1 MTKNRVSISTWVQ
14 YKLYSLD
21 RHHSCQGMQKSI
33 RTHIDTVFDSP
44 VTVRKMA
51 ISVGSVLVVL
61 AVLALLTTRQVIF
74 FDNNLQT
81 LLFLLVV
88 VLGFGVGSWILLEYT
103 KRTSSALRAKSR
115 SINRIHSAAT
125 ITQFVLLAIMA
136 ILVFYN
142 SIYCYN
148 YFSFCN
154 TPVSTVSITAIA
166 SASASLILGL
176 FSYRFFSW
184 YKTSTRNYILLFY
197 GLAAAA
203 LSMSIA
209 GDAIDKFVVA
219 KLIVEEQSQAGTV
232 PGSSFVYENVEKY
245 NGEVQYR
252 VTNPEGTTLYVVS
265 PEDGELYSFINRL
278 TSYPRYIFLWIS
290 TCLLLHLY
298 YQRTGQKITKF
309 PITYWILLIIPFV
322 LYLVGSGLVLTLP
335 EDSDYRYYQRIIYRA
350 GNIGS
355 SVLFGVAFYIIARR
369 VPSERVKDY
378 LTIAAI
384 GITLS
389 GIAFSVSAF
398 QQTYGV
404 AVHSLVFLSSYLFAI
419 GFYASAVF
427 LTQDAKLRESI
438 KRSALEE
445 SKILVSLGTPHLEQE
460 IERRVLHT
468 AQKQEE
474 DLFKRTG
481 IVPSLTHSEMK
492 LYLSNVLSQITL
504 LRGYEDIVRKER
516 EILESSKELVACLNI
531 SGIRLAY
538 NSNFEVYQKIMQGN
552 ANGEHKGIRFV
563 TKVDKQSVSMIKRFL
578 EAGVMIRHVDNLPPI
593 DFAVSDKAIVA
604 KVYKVEPEMTD
615 EKFDSSNREISTDV
629 KNVLVSTEQAYIDYF
644 LYTFSELWN
653 NGTDAAERIAYIE
666 QGLEPEFIDVLND
679 GKKTIRI
686 LLELVGSIR
695 QEAQILVPDE
705 RTLLNLEKIG
715 TIDHLI
721 KGASANHAKIRLV
734 CPNAEGESDI
744 IKGIKAKAP
753 EIEIVNGNN
762 STSLMVI
769 VDNSRFLRAELTNT
783 TSENFADSIGFTV
796 YSNTRQS
803 VDSFKTFFDL
813 LWKEHILNEE
823 LKNADRVQ
831 KEFINIA
838 AHELRTPIQPI
849 LGLSHVMYSEVK
861 DPKQKQLLEVVVRNA
876 NRLKR
881 LTDNI
886 LDVTR
891 IESNKLRLNKEEFS
905 LSQVALSVIDEYNKI
920 NQNRSGPETKIAFVN
935 NLGNSE
941 PEPLTV
947 KGDLN
952 RITEVISNLI
962 DNSLKYTKGGTIN
975 VKVKRLNGEMIVSIS
990 DTGTGIDP
998 SIFPKLF
1005 RKFTSTSALDYGD
1018 GGTGLG
1024 LYISK
1029 SIIEAHNGRIW
1040 AENNSDGKGATF
1052 SFSLPDN

>member
-1 MTKNRVSISTWVQ
+1 MLN
-14 YKLYSLD
+14 L
-21 RHHSCQGMQKSI
+21 I
-33 RTHIDTVFDSP
+33 RSHVNTVLDSP
-44 VTVRKMA
+44 VTLRKIA
-51 ISVGSVLVVL
+51 ISVAGVLIVL
-61 AVLALLTTRQVIF
+61 AVFALLTTRQIIF

-88 VLGFGVGSWILLEYT
+88 TLGFGVGSWILLEYT
-103 KRTSSALRAKSR
+103 KWTSSALRAKSR
-115 SINRIHSAAT
+115 SINRIHWAAT
-125 ITQFVLLAIMA
+125 IIQFVLLAIMV
-136 ILVFYN
+136 IVIFYN
-142 SIYCYN
+142 SIYCYS

-154 TPVSTVSITAIA
+154 TPLATVSLTAIA
-166 SASASLILGL
+166 SASASAILGY
-176 FSYRFFSW
+176 FSYRFLAW
-184 YKTSTRNYILLFY
+184 YRTSNRNLILLFY

-209 GDAIDKFVVA
+209 GDAIDKFLVA
-219 KLIVEEQSQAGTV
+219 GLIVEEQSQPGTI
-232 PGSSFVYENVEKY
+232 PGSSFMYEKVDRY

-252 VTNPEGTTLYVVS
+252 VTNPQGSTLYVVS
-265 PEDGELYSFINRL
+265 PEDNELYSFINRL
-278 TSYPRYIFLWIS
+278 TSYPRYVFLWIS

-335 EDSDYRYYQRIIYRA
+335 DDSDYRYYQRIIYRA

-355 SVLFGVAFYIIARR
+355 SVLFGLAFYIIARR

-384 GITLS
+384 GITLG

-427 LTQDAKLRESI
+427 LTQDAKLRSSI
-438 KRSALEE
+438 KKSALKE
-445 SKILVSLGTPHLEQE
+445 SKLLVTLGTPRLEQE
-460 IERRVLHT
+460 IERRVLYT
-468 AQKQEE
+468 AQRQEE
-474 DLFKRTG
+474 ELVHRSG
-481 IVPSLTHSEMK
+481 IVPSLTNTEMK

-504 LRGYEDIVRKER
+504 LKGYEDIVRKER
-516 EILESSKELVACLNI
+516 EILESSNELVACLNF

-538 NSNFEVYQKIMQGN
+538 NSNFEVYRKIMQEKFVS
-552 ANGEHKGIRFV
+552 GEHKGIRFV
-563 TKVDKQSVSMIKRFL
+563 TKVDKHSANMIKQFQ
-578 EAGVMIRHVDNLPPI
+578 EVGVQVRHVDNLPPI
-593 DFAVSDKAIVA
+593 DFAVSDKEIVA
-604 KVYKVEPEMTD
+604 KVHKVEGEITD
-615 EKFDSSNREISTDV
+615 EKYDTSNCEVSLDV

-653 NGTDAAERIAYIE
+653 NGTDAKERIAYLE

-679 GKKTIRI
+679 GKKTSRI
-686 LLELVGSIR
+686 LLELVKSIK
-695 QEAQILVPDE
+695 QEAQILIPTE
-705 RTLLNLEKIG
+705 RTLLNLDKIG
-715 TIDHLI
+715 VIDHI
-721 KGASANHAKIRLV
+721 INASSSLHAKIRLV
-734 CPNAEGESDI
+734 FPSAQGESDI
-744 IKGIKAKAP
+744 IKRVQEKAP

-762 STSLMVI
+762 STSLMFI
-769 VDNSRFLRAELTNT
+769 MDNSKFLRAELEKIN
-783 TSENFADSIGFTV
+783 SENFADSIGFTV

-823 LKNADRVQ
+823 LKNADKVQ

-849 LGLSHVMYSEVK
+849 LGLSHVMYSEVQ
-861 DPKQKQLLEVVVRNA
+861 DPKQRQLLEVVVRNA

-891 IESNKLRLNKEEFS
+891 IESKKLRLNKEEFS
-905 LSQVALSVIDEYNKI
+905 ISQVVMSVIDEYNKL
-920 NQNRSGPETKIAFVN
+920 NQNKDVPETNIKYVGDFE
-935 NLGNSE
+935 NSE
-941 PEPLTV
+941 PGRMNV

-962 DNSLKYTKGGTIN
+962 DNSIRYTRDGTIN
-975 VKVKRLNGEMIVSIS
+975 VEAKKLNGEMIVSIS

-998 SIFPKLF
+998 LIFPKLF
-1005 RKFTSTSALDYGD
+1005 TKFTSTSALDYGD

-1040 AENNSDGKGATF
+1040 AENNGNGRGATF
-1052 SFSLPDN
+1052 SFSLPLDN

>member
-1 MTKNRVSISTWVQ
+1 M
-14 YKLYSLD
+14 Y
-21 RHHSCQGMQKSI
+21 
-33 RTHIDTVFDSP
+33 TVLDSP
-44 VTVRKMA
+44 VTLRKLA
-51 ISVGSVLVVL
+51 ISVAGVLVVL
-61 AVLALLTTRQVIF
+61 AILALFTTRQIIF

-88 VLGFGVGSWILLEYT
+88 TLGFGVGSWILLEYT

-115 SINRIHSAAT
+115 SINRIHWAVT
-125 ITQFVLLAIMA
+125 IIQFTLLLIM
-136 ILVFYN
+136 LVVVIYN
-142 SIYCYN
+142 SVYCYN

-154 TPVSTVSITAIA
+154 TPVSTILITAIA
-166 SASASLILGL
+166 SASASVILGL
-176 FSYRFFSW
+176 FSFRFFSW
-184 YKTSTRNYILLFY
+184 YKTSNRNFILLFY

-209 GDAIDKFVVA
+209 GDAIDKFMVA
-219 KLIVEEQSQAGTV
+219 GLIVEEHPQPGTV
-232 PGSSFVYENVEKY
+232 PDSSFVYENVDKY
-245 NGEVQYR
+245 KGEVQYR
-252 VTNPEGTTLYVVS
+252 VTNPDGSTLYVVT
-265 PEDGELYSFINRL
+265 PEDDELYSFINRL
-278 TSYPRYIFLWIS
+278 TSYPRYVFMWIS

-309 PITYWILLIIPFV
+309 PINYWILLIIPFV

-335 EDSDYRYYQRIIYRA
+335 DDSDYRYYQRIIYRA

-384 GITLS
+384 GITLG

-404 AVHSLVFLSSYLFAI
+404 AVHSLVFISSYLFAL

-427 LTQDAKLRESI
+427 LTQDAKLRGSI
-438 KRSALEE
+438 KKSALEE
-445 SKILVSLGTPHLEQE
+445 SRLLISLETPHLERE
-460 IERRVLHT
+460 IERRVLYT

-474 DLFKRTG
+474 VFVKKTG
-481 IVPSLTHSEMK
+481 IVPSLTQSEMK
-492 LYLSNVLSQITL
+492 IYLSNVLSQITL
-504 LRGYEDIVRKER
+504 LKGYEDIVRKER
-516 EILESSKELVACLNI
+516 EILESSKELVACLNV

-538 NSNFEVYQKIMQGN
+538 NSNFEVYQKIMQEKFS
-552 ANGEHKGIRFV
+552 NGEHKGIRFV
-563 TKVDKQSVSMIKRFL
+563 TKVDKKSATMVKRFL
-578 EAGVMIRHVDNLPPI
+578 EAGVEVRHVDNLPPI
-593 DFAVSDKAIVA
+593 DFAVSDKEIVA
-604 KVYKVEPEMTD
+604 KVHKVEREVMD
-615 EKFDSSNREISTDV
+615 EKVDSSREISQDV

-644 LYTFSELWN
+644 LYTFSELWS
-653 NGTDAAERIAYIE
+653 NGTDAQERIAYIE

-679 GKKTIRI
+679 GKRTSRI
-686 LLELVGSIR
+686 LLELVRAIKE
-695 QEAQILVPDE
+695 EAQILLPNE

-715 TIDHLI
+715 AIDHI
-721 KGASANHAKIRLV
+721 INAATTNHAKIRLLY
-734 CPNAEGESDI
+734 PNAEGESDV
-744 IKGIKAKAP
+744 IKRIQAKAP

-762 STSLMVI
+762 STSLMII
-769 VDNSRFLRAELTNT
+769 VDNSKFLRAELANIK
-783 TSENFADSIGFTV
+783 SENFADSVGFTV

-823 LKNADRVQ
+823 LKNADKVQ

-861 DPKQKQLLEVVVRNA
+861 DPKQRQLLEVVVRNA

-891 IESNKLRLNKEEFS
+891 IESKKLRLNREEFDI
-905 LSQVALSVIDEYNKI
+905 SQVALSVIEEYNKI
-920 NQNRSGPETKIAFVN
+920 NQNKDVPYTNITFVGD
-935 NLGNSE
+935 LENSD
-941 PEPLTV
+941 PGHMKV

-962 DNSLKYTKGGTIN
+962 DNSLKYTREGTIN
-975 VKVKRLNGEMIVSIS
+975 VNAKRLNGEMIVSIS

-998 SIFPKLF
+998 QILPKLF
-1005 RKFTSTSALDYGD
+1005 RKFASTSSLDYGD

-1029 SIIEAHNGRIW
+1029 SIVEAHNGRIW
-1040 AENNSDGKGATF
+1040 AENNSGGGGRGATF
-1052 SFSLPDN
+1052 SFSLPLDN

>member
-1 MTKNRVSISTWVQ
+1 MQNPMRSR
-14 YKLYSLD
+14 LD
-21 RHHSCQGMQKSI
+21 M
-33 RTHIDTVFDSP
+33 VLDSP
-44 VTVRKMA
+44 VTIRKIA
-51 ISVGSVLVVL
+51 ISVAGVLIVL
-61 AVLALLTTRQVIF
+61 AVLALLTTRQIIF

-88 VLGFGVGSWILLEYT
+88 TLGFGIGSWILLEYT

-115 SINRIHSAAT
+115 SINRIHWAAT
-125 ITQFVLLAIMA
+125 IIQFILLAIMV
-136 ILVFYN
+136 IIIFYN
-142 SIYCYN
+142 SAYCYS

-154 TPVSTVSITAIA
+154 TPLSTVSLTAIA
-166 SASASLILGL
+166 SAAASVILGY
-176 FSYRFFSW
+176 FSYRFLAW
-184 YKTSTRNYILLFY
+184 YKTSNRNFILLFY

-209 GDAIDKFVVA
+209 GDAIDKFLVA
-219 KLIVEEQSQAGTV
+219 GLIVEEQSQPDTV
-232 PGSSFVYENVEKY
+232 ADSSFMYENVDKY
-245 NGEVQYR
+245 DGEVQYR
-252 VTNPEGTTLYVVS
+252 VTNPQGSTLYVVS
-265 PEDGELYSFINRL
+265 PEDDELYSFINRL
-278 TSYPRYIFLWIS
+278 TSYPRYVFLWIS

-298 YQRTGQKITKF
+298 YQRTGQTITKF
-309 PITYWILLIIPFV
+309 PIAYWILLIIPFV

-335 EDSDYRYYQRIIYRA
+335 DDSDYRYYQRIIYRA

-355 SVLFGVAFYIIARR
+355 SVLFGLAFYIIARR

-384 GITLS
+384 GITLG

-427 LTQDAKLRESI
+427 LTQDAKLRSSI
-438 KRSALEE
+438 KKSALEE
-445 SKILVSLGTPHLEQE
+445 SKLLVALGTPHLEQE
-460 IERRVLHT
+460 IERRVLYT

-474 DLFKRTG
+474 DLVQRTG
-481 IVPSLTHSEMK
+481 IVPSLTKSEMK
-492 LYLSNVLSQITL
+492 LYLSNVLSQISL
-504 LRGYEDIVRKER
+504 LRGYEDIIRKER
-516 EILESSKELVACLNI
+516 EILESSNELVACLNS
-531 SGIRLAY
+531 SGIRLAF
-538 NSNFEVYQKIMQGN
+538 NSNFEVYKKIMQEKFVN
-552 ANGEHKGIRFV
+552 REHNGIRFV
-563 TKVDKQSVSMIKRFL
+563 TKVDKRSADMVKRFM
-578 EAGVMIRHVDNLPPI
+578 EAGVQVRHVDNLPPI
-593 DFAVSDKAIVA
+593 DFAVSDKEIVA
-604 KVYKVEPEMTD
+604 KIHKVEGELKEETR
-615 EKFDSSNREISTDV
+615 DSSGNEKSLDV

-653 NGTDAAERIAYIE
+653 NGTDAKERIAYLE
-666 QGLEPEFIDVLND
+666 QGLDPEFIDVLND
-679 GKKTIRI
+679 GKKTTRI
-686 LLELVGSIR
+686 IMELVKSIK
-695 QEAQILVPDE
+695 QEAQILIPDE

-715 TIDHLI
+715 VIDHVI
-721 KGASANHAKIRLV
+721 NKSSSVHAKIRII
-734 CPNAEGESDI
+734 CPNTGGESDI
-744 IKGIKAKAP
+744 LKRTQVKAP

-762 STSLMVI
+762 STSLMFI
-769 VDNSRFLRAELTNT
+769 VDNSKFLRAELVKMN
-783 TSENFADSIGFTV
+783 SENFADSVGFTV

-823 LKNADRVQ
+823 LKNADKVQ

-849 LGLSHVMYSEVK
+849 LGLSHVMYSEVQ
-861 DPKQKQLLEVVVRNA
+861 DPKQRQLLEVVVRNA
-876 NRLKR
+876 NRLKK

-891 IESNKLRLNKEEFS
+891 IESKKLRLNIEEFS
-905 LSQVALSVIDEYNKI
+905 ISQVAISVIDEYNKL
-920 NQNRSGPETKIAFVN
+920 NQSKDVPETKITYVGDFE
-935 NLGNSE
+935 NSE
-941 PEPLTV
+941 TERMNV

-962 DNSLKYTKGGTIN
+962 DNSIKYTRGGII
-975 VKVKRLNGEMIVSIS
+975 KVKARRLNGEMIVSIS
-990 DTGTGIDP
+990 DTGTGIDLLV
-998 SIFPKLF
+998 FPKLF
-1005 RKFTSTSALDYGD
+1005 TKFTSTSALADGD

-1040 AENNSDGKGATF
+1040 AENNRDGNGATF
-1052 SFSLPDN
+1052 SFSLPIDN

>member
-1 MTKNRVSISTWVQ
+1 
-14 YKLYSLD
+14 
-21 RHHSCQGMQKSI
+21 
-33 RTHIDTVFDSP
+33 
-44 VTVRKMA
+44 MA
-51 ISVGSVLVVL
+51 GVLIVL
-61 AVLALLTTRQVIF
+61 AVFALLTTRQIIF
-74 FDNNLQT
+74 FDDNLQT

-88 VLGFGVGSWILLEYT
+88 TLGFGIGSWILFEYT

-115 SINRIHSAAT
+115 SINRIHWAAT
-125 ITQFVLLAIMA
+125 IIQFVLLAIMV
-136 ILVFYN
+136 IIIFYN
-142 SIYCYN
+142 SAYCYS

-154 TPVSTVSITAIA
+154 TPLSTVSLTAIA
-166 SASASLILGL
+166 SASASVILGY
-176 FSYRFFSW
+176 FSYRFLAW
-184 YKTSTRNYILLFY
+184 YKTSNRNLILLFY

-209 GDAIDKFVVA
+209 GDAIDKFLVA
-219 KLIVEEQSQAGTV
+219 GLIVEEQSQPGTV
-232 PGSSFVYENVEKY
+232 ADSSFMYENVDKY
-245 NGEVQYR
+245 DGEVQYR
-252 VTNPEGTTLYVVS
+252 VTNPQGSILYVVS
-265 PEDGELYSFINRL
+265 PEDDELYSFINRL
-278 TSYPRYIFLWIS
+278 TSYPRYVFLWIS

-298 YQRTGQKITKF
+298 YQRTGQTITKF
-309 PITYWILLIIPFV
+309 PIAYWILLIIPFV

-335 EDSDYRYYQRIIYRA
+335 DDSDYRYYQRIIYRA

-355 SVLFGVAFYIIARR
+355 SVLFGLAFYIIARR

-384 GITLS
+384 GITLG

-427 LTQDAKLRESI
+427 LTQDARLRISI
-438 KRSALEE
+438 KKSALEE
-445 SKILVSLGTPHLEQE
+445 SKLLVALGTPRLEEE
-460 IERRVLHT
+460 IERRVLYK

-474 DLFKRTG
+474 DLVQRTG
-481 IVPSLTHSEMK
+481 IVPSLTKSEMK
-492 LYLSNVLSQITL
+492 LYLSNVLSQISL
-504 LRGYEDIVRKER
+504 LKGYEDIIHKER
-516 EILESSKELVACLNI
+516 EILESSNELVACLNF

-538 NSNFEVYQKIMQGN
+538 NSNFEVYQKIMQEKFVN
-552 ANGEHKGIRFV
+552 KEHNGIRFV
-563 TKVDKQSVSMIKRFL
+563 TKVDKRSADMIKRFM
-578 EAGVMIRHVDNLPPI
+578 EAGVQVRHVDNLPPI
-593 DFAVSDKAIVA
+593 DFAVSDKEIVA
-604 KVYKVEPEMTD
+604 KVHKVEGELKE
-615 EKFDSSNREISTDV
+615 EKHDSSNHEISLDV

-653 NGTDAAERIAYIE
+653 NGIDARERIAYLE

-679 GKKTIRI
+679 GKKTTLI
-686 LLELVGSIR
+686 LMELVKSIN
-695 QEAQILVPDE
+695 QEAQILIPDE

-715 TIDHLI
+715 VIDHVI
-721 KGASANHAKIRLV
+721 NKTSSVHAKIRIV
-734 CPNAEGESDI
+734 CPNTGGESDI
-744 IKGIKAKAP
+744 LKRIQEKAP

-762 STSLMVI
+762 STSLMFI
-769 VDNSRFLRAELTNT
+769 VDNSKFLRAELVKMN
-783 TSENFADSIGFTV
+783 SENFVDSVGFTV

-823 LKNADRVQ
+823 LKNADKVQ

-849 LGLSHVMYSEVK
+849 LGLSHVMYSEVQ
-861 DPKQKQLLEVVVRNA
+861 DPKQRQLLEVVVRNA

-891 IESNKLRLNKEEFS
+891 IESKKLRLNTEEFS
-905 LSQVALSVIDEYNKI
+905 ISQVALSVIDEYNKL
-920 NQNRSGPETKIAFVN
+920 NQNKDAPETKITYVGDFE
-935 NLGNSE
+935 NSE
-941 PEPLTV
+941 PGRMNV

-962 DNSLKYTKGGTIN
+962 DNSTKYTRDGTI
-975 VKVKRLNGEMIVSIS
+975 KVKARRLNGEMIVSIS

-998 SIFPKLF
+998 LVFPKLF
-1005 RKFTSTSALDYGD
+1005 TKFTSTSALADGD

-1040 AENNSDGKGATF
+1040 AENNGNGNGATF
-1052 SFSLPDN
+1052 SFSLPIDN

>member
-1 MTKNRVSISTWVQ
+1 
-14 YKLYSLD
+14 
-21 RHHSCQGMQKSI
+21 MQKSI
-33 RTHIDTVFDSP
+33 GSYLETVLDSP
-44 VTVRKMA
+44 ITFRKIA
-51 ISVGSVLVVL
+51 ISVAGVLIVL
-61 AVLALLTTRQVIF
+61 AVFALLTTRQLIF

-88 VLGFGVGSWILLEYT
+88 TLGFGIGSWILLEYT
-103 KRTSSALRAKSR
+103 KRASSALRAKSR
-115 SINRIHSAAT
+115 SINRIHWAAT
-125 ITQFVLLAIMA
+125 VIQFALLAIMV
-136 ILVFYN
+136 IVIFYN
-142 SIYCYN
+142 SVYCRD

-154 TPVSTVSITAIA
+154 TPLSTISLTAIA
-166 SASASLILGL
+166 SASASVILGI
-176 FSYRFFSW
+176 FSYRFLSW
-184 YKTSTRNYILLFY
+184 YKRSNRNLILLLY

-209 GDAIDKFVVA
+209 GDAIDKFMVA
-219 KLIVEEQSQAGTV
+219 GLIVEEQSQPGTI
-232 PGSSFVYENVEKY
+232 PDSSFVYENVEKY

-252 VTNPEGTTLYVVS
+252 VTNPEGSTLYVVS
-265 PEDGELYSFINRL
+265 PEDDELYSFINRL
-278 TSYPRYIFLWIS
+278 TSYPRYVFLWIS
-290 TCLLLHLY
+290 TCLLLHVY

-309 PITYWILLIIPFV
+309 PIKYWILLIVPFV
-322 LYLVGSGLVLTLP
+322 LYLVGSGLIFSLP
-335 EDSDYRYYQRIIYRA
+335 DDSDYRYYQRIIYRA

-355 SVLFGVAFYIIARR
+355 SLLFGLAFYIIARR

-384 GITLS
+384 GITLG

-427 LTQDAKLRESI
+427 LTQDAKLRSFI
-438 KRSALEE
+438 KKSALEE
-445 SKILVSLGTPHLEQE
+445 SKLLVTLGTPRLEQE
-460 IERRVLHT
+460 IERRVLYT

-474 DLFKRTG
+474 ELVQRSG
-481 IVPSLTHSEMK
+481 VVPSLTQSEMK

-504 LRGYEDIVRKER
+504 LKGYEDIVRKER
-516 EILESSKELVACLNI
+516 EILESSKEIVACLNS

-538 NSNFEVYQKIMQGN
+538 NSNFEVYQKIMQEKFV
-552 ANGEHKGIRFV
+552 NGEHNGIRFV
-563 TKVDKQSVSMIKRFL
+563 TKVEKRSANMIKRFL
-578 EAGVMIRHVDNLPPI
+578 EAGIQVRHVDNLPPI
-593 DFAVSDKAIVA
+593 DFAVSDKEIVA
-604 KVYKVEPEMTD
+604 KVHKVE
-615 EKFDSSNREISTDV
+615 RELTHERHDPRNHEIGLDV

-653 NGTDAAERIAYIE
+653 NGTNAEERIAYLE
-666 QGLEPEFIDVLND
+666 QGLEPEFIDVFND
-679 GKKTIRI
+679 GNKTSRI
-686 LLELVGSIR
+686 LLELLNSIK
-695 QEAQILVPDE
+695 QEAQILIPNE
-705 RTLLNLEKIG
+705 RTLLNLEKMG
-715 TIDHLI
+715 AIDHI
-721 KGASANHAKIRLV
+721 IRGASSKHAKIRLV
-734 CPNAEGESDI
+734 CPGAESESDI
-744 IKGIKAKAP
+744 IKRIQEKAP

-762 STSLMVI
+762 STSMMFI
-769 VDNSRFLRAELTNT
+769 VDNSKFLRAELAKAN
-783 TSENFADSIGFTV
+783 SENFADSVGFTM

-823 LKNADRVQ
+823 LKNADKVQ

-849 LGLSHVMYSEVK
+849 LGLSHVMYSEVQ
-861 DPKQKQLLEVVVRNA
+861 DPKQKLLLEVVVRNA

-891 IESNKLRLNKEEFS
+891 IESKKLRLNKEEFDI
-905 LSQVALSVIDEYNKI
+905 SQVALSVIDEYNKI
-920 NQNRSGPETKIAFVN
+920 NQNKGLPETNITYVGDFE
-935 NLGNSE
+935 NSE
-941 PEPLTV
+941 PGCMNV
-947 KGDLN
+947 KGDLI

-962 DNSLKYTKGGTIN
+962 DNSLKYTREGTIN
-975 VKVKRLNGEMIVSIS
+975 VKAKRMNGEMIVSIS

-998 SIFPKLF
+998 LIFPKLF
-1005 RKFTSTSALDYGD
+1005 TKFTSTSALDYGD

-1024 LYISK
+1024 LYIAK

-1040 AENNSDGKGATF
+1040 AENKGNGNGATF
-1052 SFSLPDN
+1052 SFSLPLDN

>member
-1 MTKNRVSISTWVQ
+1 
-14 YKLYSLD
+14 
-21 RHHSCQGMQKSI
+21 MQKSI
-33 RTHIDTVFDSP
+33 RTHFDTVLDSP
-44 VTVRKMA
+44 VTVRKIA
-51 ISVGSVLVVL
+51 ISVAGVLVVL
-61 AVLALLTTRQVIF
+61 AVFALLTTRQIIF

-88 VLGFGVGSWILLEYT
+88 ILGFGVGSWILLEYT
-103 KRTSSALRAKSR
+103 KRTSSSLRAKSR
-115 SINRIHSAAT
+115 SINRIHWIAT
-125 ITQFVLLAIMA
+125 IIQFVLLAIMI
-136 ILVFYN
+136 ILILYN
-142 SIYCYN
+142 SVYCYN

-166 SASASLILGL
+166 SASASVILGF

-184 YKTSTRNYILLFY
+184 YKTSKRNYILFFY

-209 GDAIDKFVVA
+209 GDAIDKFMVA
-219 KLIVEEQSQAGTV
+219 GLIMEEQSQAGTL
-232 PGSSFVYENVEKY
+232 PDSSFVYENVEKY
-245 NGEVQYR
+245 KGEVQYR

-265 PEDGELYSFINRL
+265 PEDDELYSFINKL

-335 EDSDYRYYQRIIYRA
+335 DDSDYRYYQRIIYRA

-445 SKILVSLGTPHLEQE
+445 SRILVSLGTPHLEQE

-474 DLFKRTG
+474 DFVKRTG

-492 LYLSNVLSQITL
+492 VYLSNVLSQITL

-538 NSNFEVYQKIMQGN
+538 NSNFEVYQKIMQERF
-552 ANGEHKGIRFV
+552 AAGEHKGIRFV
-563 TKVDKQSVSMIKRFL
+563 TKVDKHSVSMIKRFL
-578 EAGVMIRHVDNLPPI
+578 EAGVMVRHVDNLPPI
-593 DFAVSDKAIVA
+593 DFAVSDKEIVA
-604 KVYKVEPEMTD
+604 KVHKVEREMTD
-615 EKFDSSNREISTDV
+615 EKFDSSNRESSMDV
-629 KNVLVSTEQAYIDYF
+629 RNVLVSTEQAYIDYF
-644 LYTFSELWN
+644 LYTFSELWS
-653 NGTDAAERIAYIE
+653 NGTDADERIAYIE

-715 TIDHLI
+715 AIDLLI

-744 IKGIKAKAP
+744 IKGIKGKAP
-753 EIEIVNGNN
+753 GIEIVNGNN

-783 TSENFADSIGFTV
+783 TSENFADSIGFTM

-823 LKNADRVQ
+823 LKNADKVQ

-861 DPKQKQLLEVVVRNA
+861 DPKQRQLLEVVVRNA

-920 NQNRSGPETKIAFVN
+920 NQNRSGSETIIAFVN
-935 NLGNSE
+935 NIGNSE
-941 PEPLTV
+941 PEHLTV

-962 DNSLKYTKGGTIN
+962 DNSLKYTKGGSIN
-975 VKVKRLNGEMIVSIS
+975 VKAKRLNGEMIVSVS

-998 SIFPKLF
+998 LIFPKLF

-1052 SFSLPDN
+1052 SFSLPLDN

>member
-1 MTKNRVSISTWVQ
+1 
-14 YKLYSLD
+14 
-21 RHHSCQGMQKSI
+21 MQNPT
-33 RTHIDTVFDSP
+33 RFHLETVLDSP
-44 VTVRKMA
+44 VTLRKIA
-51 ISVGSVLVVL
+51 ISVAGVLIVL
-61 AVLALLTTRQVIF
+61 AVFALLTTRQIIF

-88 VLGFGVGSWILLEYT
+88 TLGFGVGSWILLEYI

-115 SINRIHSAAT
+115 SINRIHWAAT
-125 ITQFVLLAIMA
+125 IIQFVLLAIMV
-136 ILVFYN
+136 IVVFYN
-142 SIYCYN
+142 SVYCYN

-154 TPVSTVSITAIA
+154 TPVSTISLTAIA
-166 SASASLILGL
+166 SASASVILGF
-176 FSYRFFSW
+176 FSYRFLSW
-184 YKTSTRNYILLFY
+184 YKTSNRNLILLFY

-209 GDAIDKFVVA
+209 GDAIDKFLVA
-219 KLIVEEQSQAGTV
+219 GLIVEEQSQPGTV
-232 PGSSFVYENVEKY
+232 PDSSFVYENVEKY

-252 VTNPEGTTLYVVS
+252 VTNPEGSTLYVVS
-265 PEDGELYSFINRL
+265 PEDDELYSFINRL
-278 TSYPRYIFLWIS
+278 TSYPRYVFLWIS

-309 PITYWILLIIPFV
+309 PIKYWILLIIPFV

-335 EDSDYRYYQRIIYRA
+335 GDSDYRYYQRIIYRA

-355 SVLFGVAFYIIARR
+355 SVLFGVAFYVIARR

-384 GITLS
+384 GITLG

-427 LTQDAKLRESI
+427 LTQDAKLRSSI
-438 KRSALEE
+438 KKSALEE
-445 SKILVSLGTPHLEQE
+445 SKLLVTLGTPRLEQE

-468 AQKQEE
+468 AQKDEE
-474 DLFKRTG
+474 DLVQRSG
-481 IVPSLTHSEMK
+481 IVPSLTQSEMK

-504 LRGYEDIVRKER
+504 LKGYEDIVRKER
-516 EILESSKELVACLNI
+516 EILESSKELVACLNYN
-531 SGIRLAY
+531 GIRLAY
-538 NSNFEVYQKIMQGN
+538 NSNFEVYQKIMQEKFM
-552 ANGEHKGIRFV
+552 NGEHMGIRFV
-563 TKVDKQSVSMIKRFL
+563 TKVDRHSTNMIKRFL
-578 EAGVMIRHVDNLPPI
+578 EAGVQVRHVDNLPPI
-593 DFAVSDKAIVA
+593 DFAVSDKEIVA
-604 KVYKVEPEMTD
+604 KVHKVE
-615 EKFDSSNREISTDV
+615 REITEEKHDSGNGEISLDV

-653 NGTDAAERIAYIE
+653 NGTNAEERIAYLE

-679 GKKTIRI
+679 GEKTSRI
-686 LLELVGSIR
+686 LLELAKSIKE
-695 QEAQILVPDE
+695 EAQILIPNE

-715 TIDHLI
+715 AIDHI
-721 KGASANHAKIRLV
+721 IEGASSKNAKIRLV
-734 CPNAEGESDI
+734 YPNAEGESDI
-744 IKGIKAKAP
+744 VKRLKEKAP

-762 STSLMVI
+762 STSLMFI
-769 VDNSRFLRAELTNT
+769 VDNSKFLRAELANT
-783 TSENFADSIGFTV
+783 SAENFADSVGFTV

-813 LWKEHILNEE
+813 LWKEHVLNEE
-823 LKNADRVQ
+823 LKNADIVQ

-849 LGLSHVMYSEVK
+849 LGLSHVMYSEVQ
-861 DPKQKQLLEVVVRNA
+861 DPKQRKLLEVVVRNA
-876 NRLKR
+876 DRLKR

-891 IESNKLRLNKEEFS
+891 IESKKLRLNKEVFNMSE
-905 LSQVALSVIDEYNKI
+905 VAQSVIDEHNKV
-920 NQNRSGPETKIAFVN
+920 NQNKGVPETNITY
-935 NLGNSE
+935 LGDFENSE
-941 PEPLTV
+941 PGRMNV

-962 DNSLKYTKGGTIN
+962 DNSLKYTREGTIN
-975 VKVKRLNGEMIVSIS
+975 VKTKRLNGDMIVSIS

-998 SIFPKLF
+998 LIFPKLF
-1005 RKFTSTSALDYGD
+1005 TKFTSTSSLDYGD

-1040 AENNSDGKGATF
+1040 AENNVDGNGATF
-1052 SFSLPDN
+1052 SFSLPLDN